1 MQIDSSRSSKTREKT
16 IAALSPSQTG
26 QESEPPSVVGADI
39 YQPCLGS
46 AVPLPVAAAH
56 ERTGI
61 FLACASTKGH
71 FLTRGI
77 AARLVRDLS
86 EAPSRLSGSLWSS
99 ERCDHFLTLD
109 DETFPITTA
118 NAPRHS
124 ILQEQ
129 PRDQPSS
136 GCQDKRLSRLKRQSP
151 LFRFGE
157 SRVQSDLKS
166 DT

>member
-26 QESEPPSVVGADI
+26 QESEPPSVAGADS

-86 EAPSRLSGSLWSS
+86 EAPSRLSGSCGAASAATTSS
-99 ERCDHFLTLD
+99 HWTTRR
-109 DETFPITTA
+109 FP
-118 NAPRHS
+118 
-124 ILQEQ
+124 
-129 PRDQPSS
+129 
-136 GCQDKRLSRLKRQSP
+136 SRRRMHLGTVYCK
-151 LFRFGE
+151 G
-157 SRVQSDLKS
+157 SRATSHRPGIRISV
-166 DT
+166 